1 MDPIAF
7 AKVMVEETEKGA
19 SGEVDGIF
27 EEDPMCMQ
35 ITVSVSWHAVKKGS
49 QK

>member
-19 SGEVDGIF
+19 SGEGTPLTTLQPTT
-27 EEDPMCMQ
+27 E
-35 ITVSVSWHAVKKGS
+35 TSRGGS
-49 QK
+49 KS